1 MYLRK
6 STSKKTGRTYLY
18 ISEGHYDKSRGYTR
32 TIDIKS
38 LGYLDVLQKQ
48 YDDPI
53 AHFKEEIKKMNEEKY
68 SQKFSVPL
76 NISSNISISKN
87 IQDRKSVV

>member
-53 AHFKEEIKKMNEEKY
+53 AHFKEEIKKMNEEK
-68 SQKFSVPL
+68 
-76 NISSNISISKN
+76 
-87 IQDRKSVV
+87 